1 MADEFCRMNTNKP
14 KEEARTFKSKAVVL
28 NRSNSHTYPLTPREH
43 LAMSGDIFWLL
54 ELVVATGIY
63 LTRSQE
69 CC

>member
-14 KEEARTFKSKAVVL
+14 KEGARTLKSKAVVL
-28 NRSNSHTYPLTPREH
+28 TRSHSHTYPLTPREG

-54 ELVVATGIY
+54 ELGVATGIY
-63 LTRSQE
+63 LIRSQE